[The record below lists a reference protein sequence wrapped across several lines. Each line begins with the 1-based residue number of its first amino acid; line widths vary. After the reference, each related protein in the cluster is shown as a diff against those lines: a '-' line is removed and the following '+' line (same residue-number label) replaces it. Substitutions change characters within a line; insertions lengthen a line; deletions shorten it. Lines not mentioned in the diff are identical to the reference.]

1 MSIDEIV
8 SKYSLTP
15 VENVKKVNPSR
26 FWDCTKLKDVLTYS
40 ELEWMKNNFTSFSM
54 KHYKSLEH
62 LDLTG
67 VNCDFICKDFFES
80 KSIEE
85 ISKLGG
91 RLKLNN
97 SFCTLFN
104 LKKINFNSVHIT
116 TLPKNFGNLTNLEVL
131 NLSDTS
137 IKKLP
142 KSISKLTKLRE
153 ITIYKKLS
161 NIEVEFPNSLEK
173 IDLRANKLNDIP
185 KNLFS
190 LPKLKYIDISTNP
203 FFNILVA
210 ENDVLETLIIK
221 DTPFGLFKSNL
232 EKIKPYLKRCD
243 IVGGRHG
250 RFVDVENTTEYLPT
264 NKKYYSKKHPNGYH
278 SHH

>member
-1 MSIDEIV
+1 MSIEKIV
-8 SKYSLTP
+8 TKYSLTP
-15 VENVKKVNPSR
+15 IKNVKKVNPSM
-26 FWDCTKLKDVLTYS
+26 FWDSTKLEDVLTYS
-40 ELEWMKNNFTSFSM
+40 EFEWMKNNFTNFSL
-54 KHYKSLEH
+54 KHYNSLKY

-67 VNCDFICKDFFES
+67 VNCDFICTDFFES

-85 ISKLGG
+85 ISKMGG
-91 RLKLNN
+91 KLKLNN

-104 LKKINFNSVHIT
+104 LKKIKFNAVHIT
-116 TLPKNFGNLTNLEVL
+116 SLPKNFGNLTNLEVL

-161 NIEVEFPNSLEK
+161 NIEVEFPYSLEK
-173 IDLRANKLNDIP
+173 IDFRANKLIDIP
-185 KNLFS
+185 KDLFS

-203 FFNILVA
+203 FFNIQVV

-232 EKIKPYLKRCD
+232 EKIRPYLKKCD
-243 IVGGRHG
+243 IVGGRYG
-250 RFVDVENTTEYLPT
+250 RFVDVENTTEYLHT
-264 NKKYYSKKHPNGYH
+264 NKKYYSKKYPNGHH